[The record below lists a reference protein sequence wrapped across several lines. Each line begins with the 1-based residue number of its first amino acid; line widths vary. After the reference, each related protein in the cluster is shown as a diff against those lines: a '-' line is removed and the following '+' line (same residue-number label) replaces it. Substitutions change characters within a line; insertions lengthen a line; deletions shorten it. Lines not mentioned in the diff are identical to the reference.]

1 MNISDVHC
9 LILAGGYGIRIKHLL
24 PPDTPK
30 FLAPINGKPF
40 ADYLIQSLHK
50 QGIRR
55 ITLALSHLRKP
66 IIEYVDSIP
75 NYTKIIPRTFYPTL
89 SYESI
94 FLDYVY
100 TKEPVGVEKTIQRAL
115 KSSKFNYKPEIIL
128 VVNGDT
134 LFSRDFLFDEPLKL
148 SGKSRS
154 TVVKGTNF
162 ITGEKQLNGVRYIS
176 CRNKRPE
183 FYNSSYFTSLG
194 HFLDIGTPKGYA
206 AAPEY
211 VKTFM

>member
-100 TKEPVGVEKTIQRAL
+100 TKE
-115 KSSKFNYKPEIIL
+115 
-128 VVNGDT
+128 
-134 LFSRDFLFDEPLKL
+134 
-148 SGKSRS
+148 
-154 TVVKGTNF
+154 
-162 ITGEKQLNGVRYIS
+162 
-176 CRNKRPE
+176 
-183 FYNSSYFTSLG
+183 
-194 HFLDIGTPKGYA
+194 
-206 AAPEY
+206 
-211 VKTFM
+211 